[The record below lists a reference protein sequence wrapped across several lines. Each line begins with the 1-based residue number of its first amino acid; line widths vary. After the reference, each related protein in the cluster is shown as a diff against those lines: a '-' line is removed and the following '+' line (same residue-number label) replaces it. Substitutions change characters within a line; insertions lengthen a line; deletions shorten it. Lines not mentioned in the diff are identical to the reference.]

1 MTRVLIVEDQSMP
14 RTLFEMYVNQSEN
27 YTLAGSISNADM
39 TDYHCENSD
48 VDLILMD
55 ICTSMGSNSLE
66 AAERIIVTSMPEY
79 SYLKRAK
86 EAGVDSFWYKEVS
99 SEPIIELMDRTMN
112 GERVFPDTTPKIK
125 FGNAMSTDFTEREL
139 EVLRELTSGDTNTE
153 IAKRLYIAPGTVKN
167 YIQYM
172 LEKTGFKSRTEL
184 AVKAR
189 EAGLVIL
196 DDRIND
202 K

>member
-1 MTRVLIVEDQSMP
+1 MS
-14 RTLFEMYVNQSEN
+14 
-27 YTLAGSISNADM
+27 
-39 TDYHCENSD
+39 
-48 VDLILMD
+48 
-55 ICTSMGSNSLE
+55 
-66 AAERIIVTSMPEY
+66 
-79 SYLKRAK
+79 
-86 EAGVDSFWYKEVS
+86 
-99 SEPIIELMDRTMN
+99 

-153 IAKRLYIAPGTVKN
+153 IVKN

>member
-1 MTRVLIVEDQSMP
+1 MP
-14 RTLFEMYVNQSEN
+14 IIR
-27 YTLAGSISNADM
+27 
-39 TDYHCENSD
+39 
-48 VDLILMD
+48 LMD
-55 ICTSMGSNSLE
+55 KTI
-66 AAERIIVTSMPEY
+66 
-79 SYLKRAK
+79 
-86 EAGVDSFWYKEVS
+86 
-99 SEPIIELMDRTMN
+99 N
-112 GERVFPDTTPKIK
+112 GQRVFSDTTRKIK

>member
-48 VDLILMD
+48 VDLIL
-55 ICTSMGSNSLE
+55 IK
-66 AAERIIVTSMPEY
+66 AKFPKIKIIIVTSMPEY

-86 EAGVDSFWYKEVS
+86 DAGVDSFWYKEVS

>member
-1 MTRVLIVEDQSMP
+1 MTA
-14 RTLFEMYVNQSEN
+14 FGN
-27 YTLAGSISNADM
+27 
-39 TDYHCENSD
+39 
-48 VDLILMD
+48 
-55 ICTSMGSNSLE
+55 
-66 AAERIIVTSMPEY
+66 
-79 SYLKRAK
+79 
-86 EAGVDSFWYKEVS
+86 KEVS